1 MDYSNPCRQRQGF
14 LNRGTY
20 IVIHFIKVFVE
31 HFNKMNDLH
40 YIGAT
45 FIPWG
50 VSKFKNFGPS
60 GHRPLISFIKKF
72 LI

>member
-1 MDYSNPCRQRQGF
+1 MTVDLPWSVVTMEDY
-14 LNRGTY
+14 RGTY

-40 YIGAT
+40 HIGAHFT
-45 FIPWG
+45 PWG

-60 GHRPLISFIKKF
+60 GHRPLISFVKKF